1 MKKQIMKLFGI
12 AMVTFSLSFVTGMSL
27 YVANHDAP
35 AAEQMQA
42 QETPLDNTTASAA
55 LPE

>member
-1 MKKQIMKLFGI
+1 MKKQIMKLFSI

>member
-1 MKKQIMKLFGI
+1 MKKQLMKLFSI
-12 AMVTFSLSFVTGMSL
+12 AMVTFTLSFVTGMSL

-35 AAEQMQA
+35 AMEQLQA
-42 QETPLDNTTASAA
+42 QDAPLDNTTASAV